1 MLMCDFS
8 GFVCL
13 RLADLLDQDLFACL
27 LCLKQT
33 LTSFIIENFSMIGF
47 SLICFG
53 MLLKIPNQ
61 LDQ

>member
-1 MLMCDFS
+1 MPTCDFS
-8 GFVCL
+8 GFSCL

-27 LCLKQT
+27 LYLKQT
-33 LTSFIIENFSMIGF
+33 LTSFIIENFSMIDF

-53 MLLKIPNQ
+53 MLLTIPNQ

>member
-1 MLMCDFS
+1 MPMCDFS
-8 GFVCL
+8 DFSFL
-13 RLADLLDQDLFACL
+13 RLADLNQDLFACL

-33 LTSFIIENFSMIGF
+33 LTSFIIENFFMIYF

-53 MLLKIPNQ
+53 MLLMIPNQ